1 VTRNRS
7 IEFFDAQFR
16 RQIAADELALNPFEQ
31 RALPHLRGRVLD
43 LGCGLGNLAV
53 AAARQGAQVL
63 ALDASA
69 VAIDFL
75 AERARKEGLQIDA
88 RCADLAADAPQGQY
102 DCVVCIGLLMFLP
115 CETAHALLARATTAV
130 APGGTMVLNVLIE
143 GTTYLEMFDPR
154 GYCLFAPREIADAFS
169 GWHILDDRIEEFPAP
184 GGTIKRFRTIV
195 AERFPRRKSG
205 QSSGQN
211 PTNNPEYLR

>member
-1 VTRNRS
+1 VAKNRS

-16 RQIAADELALNPFEQ
+16 RQIAAGELALNPFEQ

-63 ALDASA
+63 ALDASPA
-69 VAIDFL
+69 AIDFL
-75 AERARKEGLQIDA
+75 GERARKEGLQIDS
-88 RCADLAADAPQGQY
+88 RCADLGAYAPDARY

-115 CETAHALLARATTAV
+115 CEMAHALLARAMAAV
-130 APGGTMVLNVLIE
+130 APGGTMALNALIE

-154 GYCLFAPREIADAFS
+154 GYCLFAAREIADAFS
-169 GWHILDDRIEEFPAP
+169 GWRNLDDRIEDFPAP
-184 GGTIKRFRTIV
+184 GGSIKRFRTLI
-195 AERFPRRKSG
+195 AARP
-205 QSSGQN
+205 
-211 PTNNPEYLR
+211 